1 MHDAFCAVTN
11 QRHSGSNFRRRC
23 RCTTLQAV
31 RRKKGAPRVAIL
43 QTRVCRVV
51 RGGGG
56 EAGSLQVGSGERE
69 RKRRSGNT
77 FPLGI
82 AFAPGIAYAVPG
94 VRLGPCGWKVWAV

>member
-23 RCTTLQAV
+23 RCGAQ
-31 RRKKGAPRVAIL
+31 KKGCSACSDITDSGLPSSP
-43 QTRVCRVV
+43 
-51 RGGGG
+51 GGGG
-56 EAGSLQVGSGERE
+56 EAGSLQFGSGERE